1 MLIMLQCDLKQTAGD
16 DVINP
21 SDVLVPELHQLRSH
35 FRAAG
40 RDLRLVGG
48 CVRDLLGGQV
58 PKDVDLHTD
67 ATPDEC
73 VQLYEQHQIRWEATG
88 IDHGTI
94 TVIFDHVGYEI
105 TSLRQDVAT
114 DGRRAVVNYTRDWK
128 VDLERR
134 DFTINSISSSFEGE
148 LLDPFGGKA
157 DLVQG
162 VVRFVG
168 DAEQRIREDY
178 LRILRWFRF
187 SARFGKCDLAGDLM
201 LDSVGSLAVTQLASG
216 LAQIS
221 MERVWS
227 EFGKILSGPHAINT
241 VKMMRDH
248 HVDRHI
254 GIDRG
259 FGVDWSLCRG
269 HVVRSQS
276 SNPVTV
282 LTALL
287 GWHAHRT
294 LRTWRASNDE
304 IKLSEWLMQS
314 RGRDPFWMMAVEEA
328 SRAWAQELAKF
339 DDADQFCQALLESWP
354 VPQFPVTGYDL
365 IKLGVKPGPNYKA
378 ILNHLRN
385 RWGSSGYTFSK
396 DQLLTNLNLSHFD

>member
-1 MLIMLQCDLKQTAGD
+1 M
-16 DVINP
+16 INP
-21 SDVLVPELHQLRSH
+21 SNVLVPELHQLRAH

-40 RDLRLVGG
+40 HDLRLVGG
-48 CVRDLLGGQV
+48 CVRDLLVGVV

-67 ATPDEC
+67 ATPEEC
-73 VQLYEQHQIRWEATG
+73 VQLYDQHQVRWEATG
-88 IDHGTI
+88 VDHGTI

-114 DGRRAVVNYTRDWK
+114 DGRRAVVNYTRDWH

-148 LLDPFGGKA
+148 LLDPFGGAA
-157 DLVQG
+157 DLSQG

-168 DAEQRIREDY
+168 DADQRIREDY

-187 SARFGKCDLAGDLM
+187 SARFGRCDLAGDPT

-227 EFGKILSGPHAINT
+227 EFGKILSGPHAIHT
-241 VKMMRDH
+241 VKLMRDH
-248 HVDRHI
+248 SIDLHI
-254 GIDRG
+254 GIDHG
-259 FGVDWSLCRG
+259 FGIFWNLERG
-269 HVVRSQS
+269 KRVRCHS

-287 GWHAHRT
+287 GWVAYHT
-294 LRTWRASNDE
+294 LGTWRASNDE
-304 IKLSEWLMQS
+304 IRLSSWLMQHA
-314 RGRDPFWMMAVEEA
+314 GNDPFWIMAVEGA
-328 SRAWAQELAKF
+328 SRSWAQELAKF
-339 DDADQFCQALLESWP
+339 DDADQLVQAVLESWE
-354 VPQFPVTGYDL
+354 VPQFPITGHDL
-365 IKLGVKPGPNYKA
+365 IKLGVRPGPTYKA

-396 DQLLTNLNLSHFD
+396 DQLLADLNLSLFD